1 MKENVKS
8 RLDEIK
14 SAFPHEEKQIQKAE
28 TLAALIKE
36 IRYNFVRYCY
46 NKMLTTEII
55 NRFHEF
61 NDNEI
66 YADCNAYKGYVL
78 LSADADFEIVGSTEV
93 VAINNAKVIAYKGVK
108 VIAYDDV
115 EVISNSALVIAKD
128 YSYVRASSYS
138 EVYAYDNTDIDAY
151 GNSCINSYGE
161 TNIHAHDD
169 VHIMMYNAD
178 YVWATDN
185 VYIKSLFKPKK
196 ICLHNAAI
204 NYAQQEHKVYYSSSS
219 PLKFEKTK

>member
-1 MKENVKS
+1 MEENVK

-14 SAFPHEEKQIQKAE
+14 SAFPKDEEQIQNAE
-28 TLAALIKE
+28 TLADLIKE
-36 IRYNFVRYCY
+36 IRYNFVHYCY
-46 NKMLTTEII
+46 NKVLTTEII
-55 NRFHEF
+55 NRFPEF

-66 YADCNAYKGYVL
+66 YADYNAVKGHVL
-78 LSADADFEIVGSTEV
+78 LSTDADFAIVGSTEV
-93 VAINNAKVIAYKGVK
+93 VAINNAKLTAYNGVTVRAFNDAEVVSYSAYVIARG
-108 VIAYDDV
+108 
-115 EVISNSALVIAKD
+115 
-128 YSYVRASSYS
+128 YSYVKAYSYS
-138 EVYAYDNTDIDAY
+138 HVDAYDNADIDAY

-169 VHIMMYNAD
+169 VHIMLHNSY

-196 ICLHNAAI
+196 MWLRNAAI
-204 NYAQQEHKVYYSSSS
+204 NFAQQEHKMYYSSSS

>member
-1 MKENVKS
+1 MEENVKS

-14 SAFPHEEKQIQKAE
+14 SAFPHDEKQIQKAE
-28 TLAALIKE
+28 TLADLIKE

-46 NKMLTTEII
+46 NKVLTTEII

-66 YADCNAYKGYVL
+66 YADYNAVKGHVL
-78 LSADADFEIVGSTEV
+78 LSTDANFEIVGSTEV
-93 VAINNAKVIAYKGVK
+93 VAINNTKVIAYRGV
-108 VIAYDDV
+108 VVHAFNDV
-115 EVISNSALVIAKD
+115 EVVSYSAYVIAKE
-128 YSYVRASSYS
+128 YSYVKAYSYS
-138 EVYAYDNTDIDAY
+138 RVDAYDNTDIDAY
-151 GNSCINSYGE
+151 DNSCINSYGE
-161 TNIHAHDD
+161 TNIHAHND
-169 VHIMMYNAD
+169 VHIMLHNAD

>member
-1 MKENVKS
+1 MEENVK

-14 SAFPHEEKQIQKAE
+14 SAFPKDAELIQKAE
-28 TLAALIKE
+28 TLADLIKE

-46 NKMLTTEII
+46 NKVLTSEII

-61 NDNEI
+61 NDNAI

-78 LSADADFEIVGSTEV
+78 LSADANFEIVGSTEV
-93 VAINNAKVIAYKGVK
+93 VAINNVK
-108 VIAYDDV
+108 VTAFNGVTVRAYNDA
-115 EVISNSALVIAKD
+115 EVVSYSACVIAKE
-128 YSYVRASSYS
+128 YSYVKAHLYS
-138 EVYAYDNTDIDAY
+138 HVDAYDNADIDAY
-151 GNSCINSYGE
+151 DNACINSYGE
-161 TNIHAHDD
+161 TNIHAHDN
-169 VHIMMYNAD
+169 VHIMLHNSD

-196 ICLHNAAI
+196 MWLHNAAI

>member
-1 MKENVKS
+1 MEENVK
-8 RLDEIK
+8 RLEEIK

-28 TLAALIKE
+28 TLADLIKE

-46 NKMLTTEII
+46 NKVLTSEII

-93 VAINNAKVIAYKGVK
+93 VAINNVK
-108 VIAYDDV
+108 VKAYRGVTVHAYNDV
-115 EVISNSALVIAKD
+115 EVVSNSALVIAKE
-128 YSYVRASSYS
+128 YSYVKAYVDSN
-138 EVYAYDNTDIDAY
+138 VDAYDNANIDAY
-151 GNSCINSYGE
+151 DNSCIVSYGE
-161 TNIHAHDD
+161 TNIHAHND
-169 VHIMMYNAD
+169 VHIMLHNSD

-196 ICLHNAAI
+196 MWLRNAAI

>member
-1 MKENVKS
+1 MEENKKS
-8 RLDEIK
+8 RLEEIK
-14 SAFPHEEKQIQKAE
+14 SAFPKDAEQIQKAE
-28 TLAALIKE
+28 TLADLIKE
-36 IRYNFVRYCY
+36 IRCNFVRYCY
-46 NKMLTTEII
+46 NKVLTTEII

-61 NDNEI
+61 NENEI

-93 VAINNAKVIAYKGVK
+93 VAINNAKVTAYKGVT
-108 VIAYDDV
+108 VRAYNDA
-115 EVISNSALVIAKD
+115 EVVSYSAYVIAKD
-128 YSYVRASSYS
+128 YSYVKAHSNSN
-138 EVYAYDNTDIDAY
+138 VYAHDNTDIDAY
-151 GNSCINSYGE
+151 DNTCINSFGE

-169 VHIMMYNAD
+169 VHIMLHNSD

-196 ICLHNAAI
+196 MSLHNAAI

-219 PLKFEKTK
+219 TLKFEKTK

>member
-1 MKENVKS
+1 MEENVKS

-14 SAFPHEEKQIQKAE
+14 SAFPHDEKQIQKAE

-36 IRYNFVRYCY
+36 IRCNFVRYCY
-46 NKMLTTEII
+46 NKVLTTEII

-66 YADCNAYKGYVL
+66 YADYNAVKGHVL
-78 LSADADFEIVGSTEV
+78 LSADANFEIVGSAEV
-93 VAINNAKVIAYKGVK
+93 VAINNVK
-108 VIAYDDV
+108 VTAFNGVTVRAYNDA
-115 EVISNSALVIAKD
+115 EVLSCGACVIAKE
-128 YSYVRASSYS
+128 YSYVQARLYS
-138 EVYAYDNTDIDAY
+138 HVDAYDNTDIDAY
-151 GNSCINSYGE
+151 DNSCIVSYGE
-161 TNIHAHDD
+161 TNIHAHDN
-169 VHIMMYNAD
+169 VHIMLHNAD

-196 ICLHNAAI
+196 MWLRNAAI

>member
-1 MKENVKS
+1 MEENVK
-8 RLDEIK
+8 RLEEIK
-14 SAFPHEEKQIQKAE
+14 SAFPHDEKQIQKAE
-28 TLAALIKE
+28 TLADLIKE

-46 NKMLTTEII
+46 NKVLTSEII

-66 YADCNAYKGYVL
+66 YADCNAYKGHVL
-78 LSADADFEIVGSTEV
+78 LTTDADFEIVGSTEV
-93 VAINNAKVIAYKGVK
+93 VAINNAKVAAYRGV
-108 VIAYDDV
+108 VVHAFNDV
-115 EVISNSALVIAKD
+115 EVVSYSAYVIAKE
-128 YSYVRASSYS
+128 YSYVKAYSYS
-138 EVYAYDNTDIDAY
+138 RVDAYDNTDIDAY
-151 GNSCINSYGE
+151 DNACINSYGK

-169 VHIMMYNAD
+169 VHIMLYNSD

-196 ICLHNAAI
+196 MWLRNAAI

>member
-1 MKENVKS
+1 MEENVK
-8 RLDEIK
+8 RLEEIK
-14 SAFPHEEKQIQKAE
+14 SAFPKDAEQIQKAE
-28 TLAALIKE
+28 TLADLIKE
-36 IRYNFVRYCY
+36 IRLNFAHYCY
-46 NKMLTTEII
+46 NKVLTSEII

-66 YADCNAYKGYVL
+66 YADCNANKGHVL

-93 VAINNAKVIAYKGVK
+93 VAMNNAKVTAYRGVK
-108 VIAYDDV
+108 VIAYDDA
-115 EVISNSALVIAKD
+115 ELFSYSACVIAKE

-151 GNSCINSYGE
+151 DNSRIVSYGE
-161 TNIHAHDD
+161 TNIHAHND
-169 VHIMMYNAD
+169 VHIMLHNAD

-196 ICLHNAAI
+196 MWLHNAAI